1 MKFLFTYN
9 WATQREPTAVIPK
22 LQDIPACVSFFL
34 LSWYLFCS
42 LLVSGIV
49 IQYKIHPA
57 RVFFLKFVNST
68 NLLVRNLY
76 IAKHTV
82 SLLWKLPIK
91 HNHTHAAII
100 LFPLQEEPMLQI
112 FVWFFLELFH
122 DTGNILFSLFHK
134 WFLYL
139 IFLSSS
145 FRSIFLYFV
154 CDYILLSVI
163 VVVVKHAYI
172 LKKPIYNVWI
182 ISTHV
187 KYTVS
192 KCPTFSE
199 ENGLIQHVSH
209 CKGIKTEP

>member
-1 MKFLFTYN
+1 MKFLFIYN

-42 LLVSGIV
+42 LLVSGII

-100 LFPLQEEPMLQI
+100 LFPLQEEPMFQF
-112 FVWFFLELFH
+112 FVCF
-122 DTGNILFSLFHK
+122 
-134 WFLYL
+134 
-139 IFLSSS
+139 FLSSS
-145 FRSIFLYFV
+145 MTQVIFCFLCSINDF
-154 CDYILLSVI
+154 YILFSYQVLSEAFFI
-163 VVVVKHAYI
+163 FC
-172 LKKPIYNVWI
+172 VWL
-182 ISTHV
+182 
-187 KYTVS
+187 YTA
-192 KCPTFSE
+192 
-199 ENGLIQHVSH
+199 
-209 CKGIKTEP
+209 